1 MKKEIIKEIENI
13 GSSLEEIGK
22 ALKNISKYLSN
33 SENKFEEKAL
43 DKKKDVE
50 KMEKEQ
56 NVEILERDYYKIKDE
71 IINFLENNNFSIVNV
86 PSEGKPTSLDT
97 ISKFIG
103 DKHEYIKDFL
113 KKLKKSLNTGNP
125 IRIYMKDYPEE
136 KITYI
141 CQLASNLYSIAFLK
155 EYKYSKSPKYILYA
169 DPLREPL
176 VINFING
183 KWLEDYLVLKIKENL
198 DKEGFVEGVDYDY
211 LQNIKIKLPNGNN
224 FELDVLF
231 KINDEIFWFEAKTG
245 DYQQYVHKYSKISNL
260 LGIPQNRAFMLI
272 TEITSAGAEAVTS
285 LFNMTVC
292 NLDTWEEKF
301 INSLKEINIF
311 KEQS

>member
-22 ALKNISKYLSN
+22 ALKNISKFLLEHEN
-33 SENKFEEKAL
+33 NIENFPINGEGKQENKQ
-43 DKKKDVE
+43 DI
-50 KMEKEQ
+50 
-56 NVEILERDYYKIKDE
+56 EIIDENNYQIKDE
-71 IINFLENNNFSIVNV
+71 IIDFLEKKNFSIVNIT
-86 PSEGKPTSLDT
+86 SEEKSTSLDT

-103 DKHEYIKDFL
+103 DKYEYIKDFL
-113 KKLKKSLNTGNP
+113 KKLKKSLNTGIP

-141 CQLASNLYSIAFLK
+141 CQLASNLHSIAFLK

-183 KWLEDYLVLKIKENL
+183 KWLEDYLVLKIKDNL
-198 DKEGFVEGVDYDY
+198 NKKGFVEGVDYDH
-211 LQNIKIKLPNGNN
+211 LQNIQIKLPNGKN

-231 KINDEIFWFEAKTG
+231 KIKNKIFWFEAKTG
-245 DYQQYVHKYSKISNL
+245 DYQQYVHKYSEISKL
-260 LGIPQNRAFMLI
+260 LRIPQNRAFMLI
-272 TEITSAGAEAVTS
+272 TEINSAGADAVSS

-311 KEQS
+311 TEQS